1 MKRSSVT
8 VQADLFNEVPAPP
21 AFPKSHPN
29 HDELVELLA
38 KLLRE
43 VILISP
49 QQIETERANDDQD

>member
-8 VQADLFNEVPAPP
+8 VQADLFNDVPAPP

-29 HDELVELLA
+29 HDELVELVA

-43 VILISP
+43 VTLIP
-49 QQIETERANDDQD
+49 TQQIETERTNHD